1 MVELLSSSMLR
12 FLIRQMI
19 NFLIFL
25 EIHDVVAIE
34 RWCTMAIEATFRLNK
49 GIESLFNVELTT
61 SITLLENT
69 LKVAFSDSKT
79 FDVGYF
85 IGHDEHLQ
93 LVKIVKGACQ
103 LSFDLQHG
111 FVTCKLY
118 ATTIPA

>member
-1 MVELLSSSMLR
+1 MAKLLSSSMLR

-34 RWCTMAIEATFRLNK
+34 RWCMMAIEATFRLNK

-79 FDVGYF
+79 FDIGCF
-85 IGHDEHLQ
+85 IGHNKHLQ